1 MFQIKFKFF
10 AMWQIP
16 FFNGIASKELLP
28 PTGFTG
34 DNDTGCSD
42 DIGEMSV
49 SLTVVVHNG

>member
-1 MFQIKFKFF
+1 
-10 AMWQIP
+10 MWPLP
-16 FFNGIASKELLP
+16 FLMIFVVSKEMVP

-42 DIGEMSV
+42 NIGEM